1 MTFTTRRRFAASF
14 FPALS
19 ALAAV
24 AATATFLLP
33 VHAQAQAP
41 IVIKFS
47 HVAAIDTPKGQ
58 AAEYFKKIVE
68 ERTKGQVKVEV
79 FANSSLFKDK
89 EELEAL
95 QMGTVQMLAPVP
107 GKFGPLGVKEFEV
120 FDLPY
125 IFKDIDAVHRFA
137 RGPGGAGLLKKLESR
152 GVTGLAYWDNGFRV
166 MSANKPIHSPSD
178 MKGLKMRINSSKVNA
193 AIMKS
198 VGAQPQ
204 SLAFSEVYQALQTGV
219 VDGTEGPLSNL
230 YTQKQYEVQ
239 KHVTLSYHTIS
250 NYVVVANKKFWDG
263 LPAPI
268 RSTLETAIKDAT
280 AFNDSVAEKDEA
292 AALAAIKASGK
303 STVYTPTAAE
313 MDAWTKAMIPVHTE
327 MADRVG
333 GKAFIDSVR
342 AASAN

>member
-1 MTFTTRRRFAASF
+1 MTFPCTRRFATTF
-14 FPALS
+14 FPAVT
-19 ALAAV
+19 ALAA
-24 AATATFLLP
+24 AAAFCLPTTAI
-33 VHAQAQAP
+33 AQAP

-79 FANSSLFKDK
+79 FANSTLFKDK

-95 QMGTVQMLAPVP
+95 QIGTVQMLAPVP

-137 RGPGGAGLLKKLESR
+137 RGPGGASLLKKLESR
-152 GVTGLAYWDNGFRV
+152 GVVGLSYWDNGFRV
-166 MSANKPIHSPSD
+166 MSANKPIHTPAD
-178 MKGLKMRINSSKVNA
+178 MRGLKMRINSSKVNA
-193 AIMKS
+193 AIMKAS
-198 VGAQPQ
+198 GAQPQ

-239 KHVTLSYHTIS
+239 KHVTLTYHTIS

-263 LPAPI
+263 LPPAI
-268 RSTLETAIKDAT
+268 RTTLEVAMKDAT
-280 AFNDSVAEKDEA
+280 AYNDSVAEKDEA

-303 STVYTPTAAE
+303 STVYAPTPAEKDAWVKAMAPVHAE
-313 MDAWTKAMIPVHTE
+313 MAE
-327 MADRVG
+327 RVG
-333 GKAFIDSVR
+333 GKAFIDSVI
-342 AASAN
+342 AASAH

>member
-1 MTFTTRRRFAASF
+1 MHHHYTRRLAIRFL
-14 FPALS
+14 P
-19 ALAAV
+19 ALAAL
-24 AATATFLLP
+24 ATAMGLP
-33 VHAQAQAP
+33 GQALAQAP

-47 HVAAIDTPKGQ
+47 HVAAVDTPKGQ

-79 FANSSLFKDK
+79 FANSTLFKDK

-95 QMGTVQMLAPVP
+95 QIGTVQMLAPVP

-125 IFKDIDAVHRFA
+125 IFKDIDAVHRFS
-137 RGPGGAGLLKKLESR
+137 RGAGGASLLKKLESR
-152 GVTGLAYWDNGFRV
+152 GVVGLSYWDNGFRV
-166 MSANKPIHSPSD
+166 MSANKPIHTPAD
-178 MKGLKMRINSSKVNA
+178 MRGLKMRINSSKVNA
-193 AIMKS
+193 AIMKAA
-198 VGAQPQ
+198 GAQPQ

-263 LPAPI
+263 LPPNI
-268 RSTLETAIKDAT
+268 RTTLEVAMKDAT
-280 AFNDSVAEKDEA
+280 EYNDTVAEKDEA

-303 STVYTPTAAE
+303 STVYMPTPAEKDAWIKTMAPVHAE
-313 MDAWTKAMIPVHTE
+313 MAE
-327 MADRVG
+327 RVG
-333 GKAFIDSVR
+333 GKAFIDSVI

>member
-1 MTFTTRRRFAASF
+1 MNLNFTPRITTTCIKALTSLISCA
-14 FPALS
+14 ALS
-19 ALAAV
+19 APLAA
-24 AATATFLLP
+24 L
-33 VHAQAQAP
+33 AQAP

-47 HVAAIDTPKGQ
+47 HVAAVDTPKGQ

-68 ERTKGQVKVEV
+68 ERTKGKVKVEV
-79 FANSSLFKDK
+79 FANSTLFKDK

-95 QMGTVQMLAPVP
+95 QIGSVQMLAPVP

-125 IFKDIDAVHRFA
+125 IFKDIEAVHRFS
-137 RGPGGAGLLKKLESR
+137 RGPGGASLLKKLDSR

-166 MSANKPIHSPSD
+166 MSANKPIHTPAD

-193 AIMKS
+193 SIMKS

-230 YTQKQYEVQ
+230 YTQRQYEVQ

-263 LPAPI
+263 LPADI
-268 RSTLETAIKDAT
+268 RSTLETAVKDAT
-280 AFNDSVAEKDEA
+280 TYNDSVAEKDEA

-303 STVYTPTAAE
+303 STVYAPSAAE
-313 MDAWTKAMIPVHTE
+313 MEAWAKAMQSVHTE

-333 GKAFIDSVR
+333 GKAFIDSVS
-342 AASAN
+342 AASAK

>member
-1 MTFTTRRRFAASF
+1 MTLICNRRIATSF
-14 FPALS
+14 IPVLTAI
-19 ALAAV
+19 AV
-24 AATATFLLP
+24 TGLFSLP
-33 VHAQAQAP
+33 TLAQAQAP

-47 HVAAIDTPKGQ
+47 HVAAADTPKGQ
-58 AAEYFKKIVE
+58 AAQYFKKIVE

-79 FANSSLFKDK
+79 FANSTLFKDK

-95 QMGTVQMLAPVP
+95 QLGTVQMLAPVP

-137 RGPGGAGLLKKLESR
+137 RGSGGTVLLKKLESR

-166 MSANKPIHSPSD
+166 MSANKPIHTPAD

-193 AIMKS
+193 AIMKAA
-198 VGAQPQ
+198 GAQPQ

-219 VDGTEGPLSNL
+219 VDGTEGPISNL

-250 NYVVVANKKFWDG
+250 NYVVVTNKKFWDG
-263 LPAPI
+263 LPTAI
-268 RSTLETAIKDAT
+268 RSTLEVAVKDAT

-292 AALAAIKASGK
+292 AAIAAIKASGK
-303 STVYTPTAAE
+303 STIYTPTAAE
-313 MDAWTKAMIPVHTE
+313 KEAWIKALTPVQLE

-333 GKAFIDSVR
+333 GKAFVESVR
-342 AASAN
+342 AASGN

>member
-1 MTFTTRRRFAASF
+1 MKSLFA
-14 FPALS
+14 LT
-19 ALAAV
+19 AAV
-24 AATATFLLP
+24 ALTIAGPTF
-33 VHAQAQAP
+33 AQAP

-47 HVAAIDTPKGQ
+47 HVAAADTPKGQ
-58 AAEYFKKIVE
+58 AADYFKKLVE
-68 ERTKGQVKVEV
+68 ERTKGRVKVEV
-79 FANSSLFKDK
+79 YPNSTLFKDK

-95 QMGTVQMLAPVP
+95 QLGSVQMLAPVP
-107 GKFGPLGVKEFEV
+107 GKFAPIGVKEFEV

-137 RGPGGAGLLKKLESR
+137 RGPGGTALLKKLEAR
-152 GVTGLAYWDNGFRV
+152 GITGLSYWDNGFRV
-166 MSANKPIHSPSD
+166 MSANRPIHTPAD

-198 VGAQPQ
+198 LGAQPQ

-239 KHVTLSYHTIS
+239 KDVTLTYHTIS

-263 LPAPI
+263 LPPDV
-268 RSTLETAIKDAT
+268 RTTLEGAIKDAT
-280 AFNDSVAEKDEA
+280 AYNDSVAEKDEA

-303 STVYTPTAAE
+303 STVYAPTAAE
-313 MDAWTKAMIPVHTE
+313 MAAWAKATEPVLSE

-333 GKAFIDSVR
+333 GKAFIESVR
-342 AASAN
+342 ASSKN

>member
-1 MTFTTRRRFAASF
+1 MTTSITRRFATGVLPSLAALVTLGALCLPV
-14 FPALS
+14 PAL
-19 ALAAV
+19 
-24 AATATFLLP
+24 
-33 VHAQAQAP
+33 AQAP

-47 HVAAIDTPKGQ
+47 HVAAVDTPKGQ

-79 FANSSLFKDK
+79 FANSTLFKDK

-95 QMGTVQMLAPVP
+95 QIGTVQMLAPVP

-125 IFKDIDAVHRFA
+125 VFKDIDAVHRFS
-137 RGPGGAGLLKKLESR
+137 RGPDGAGLLKKLESR
-152 GVTGLAYWDNGFRV
+152 GVVGLSYWDNGFRV
-166 MSANKPIHSPSD
+166 MSANKPIHTPAD
-178 MKGLKMRINSSKVNA
+178 MRGLKMRINSSKVNA
-193 AIMKS
+193 AIMKAA
-198 VGAQPQ
+198 GAQPQ

-263 LPAPI
+263 LPPNI
-268 RSTLETAIKDAT
+268 RSTLEVAMKDAT

-303 STVYTPTAAE
+303 STVYTPTPAEKEAWIKTMAPVHAE
-313 MDAWTKAMIPVHTE
+313 MAE
-327 MADRVG
+327 RVG
-333 GKAFIDSVR
+333 GKAFIDSVI
-342 AASAN
+342 AASAR

>member
-1 MTFTTRRRFAASF
+1 MTYPCTRRIAAAI
-14 FPALS
+14 FPALT
-19 ALAAV
+19 ALAA
-24 AATATFLLP
+24 AAAIGLPTTAM
-33 VHAQAQAP
+33 AQAP
-41 IVIKFS
+41 IIIKFS

-79 FANSSLFKDK
+79 FANSTLFKDK

-95 QMGTVQMLAPVP
+95 QIGSVQMLAPVP

-125 IFKDIDAVHRFA
+125 VFKDIDAVHRFA
-137 RGPGGAGLLKKLESR
+137 RGPGGASLLKKLETR
-152 GVTGLAYWDNGFRV
+152 GIVGLSYWDNGFRV
-166 MSANKPIHSPSD
+166 MSANKPIHTAAD
-178 MKGLKMRINSSKVNA
+178 VRGLKIRINSSKVNS
-193 AIMKS
+193 AIVKS
-198 VGAQPQ
+198 LGGLPQ

-239 KHVTLSYHTIS
+239 KHVTLTFHTIS

-263 LPAPI
+263 LPANV
-268 RSTLETAIKDAT
+268 RTTLEVAIKDAT

-303 STVYTPTAAE
+303 SMVYAPTAAE
-313 MDAWTKAMIPVHTE
+313 MDGWVKAMTPVYAE

-333 GKAFIDSVR
+333 GKSFVDSVR
-342 AASAN
+342 ATSTK

>member
-1 MTFTTRRRFAASF
+1 MTTLFNRRLAASLI
-14 FPALS
+14 PTLTVI
-19 ALAAV
+19 V
-24 AATATFLLP
+24 AACTFALP
-33 VHAQAQAP
+33 TVALAQAP

-47 HVAAIDTPKGQ
+47 HVAAADTPKGQ

-68 ERTKGQVKVEV
+68 ERTKGAVKVEV
-79 FANSSLFKDK
+79 FANSTLFKDK

-95 QMGTVQMLAPVP
+95 QLGTVQMLAPVP

-137 RGPGGAGLLKKLESR
+137 RGPGGSALLTKLESR

-166 MSANKPIHSPSD
+166 MSANKPIHTPAD

-193 AIMKS
+193 AIMKAA
-198 VGAQPQ
+198 GAQPQ
-204 SLAFSEVYQALQTGV
+204 SMAFSEVYQALQTGV

-263 LPAPI
+263 LPPTI
-268 RSTLETAIKDAT
+268 RSTLEGAVKDAT
-280 AFNDSVAEKDEA
+280 ALNDSVAEKDEA

-303 STVYTPTAAE
+303 STVYAPTTAE
-313 MDAWTKAMIPVHTE
+313 KDAWVKALTPVQFE

-333 GKAFIDSVR
+333 GKSFIDSVR
-342 AASAN
+342 AASGN

>member
-1 MTFTTRRRFAASF
+1 MTRQYTRRLAASLL
-14 FPALS
+14 PSLA
-19 ALAAV
+19 ALAA
-24 AATATFLLP
+24 ATALCLP
-33 VHAQAQAP
+33 GLALAQAP

-47 HVAAIDTPKGQ
+47 HVAAVDTPKGQ

-79 FANSSLFKDK
+79 FANSTLFKDK

-95 QMGTVQMLAPVP
+95 QIGTVQMLAPVP

-125 IFKDIDAVHRFA
+125 IFKDIDAVHRFS
-137 RGPGGAGLLKKLESR
+137 RGPGGAGLLKRLESR
-152 GVTGLAYWDNGFRV
+152 GVVGLSYWDNGFRV
-166 MSANKPIHSPSD
+166 MSANKPIHTPAE
-178 MKGLKMRINSSKVNA
+178 MRGLKMRINSSKVNA
-193 AIMKS
+193 AIMKAA
-198 VGAQPQ
+198 GAQPQ

-250 NYVVVANKKFWDG
+250 SYVVVANKKFWDG
-263 LPAPI
+263 LPPNI
-268 RSTLETAIKDAT
+268 RTTLEVAMKDAT
-280 AFNDSVAEKDEA
+280 EFNDTVAEKDEA

-303 STVYTPTAAE
+303 STVYAPTAAE
-313 MDAWTKAMIPVHTE
+313 KDAWVKAMAPVHAE
-327 MADRVG
+327 MAERVG
-333 GKAFIDSVR
+333 GKAFIDSVI